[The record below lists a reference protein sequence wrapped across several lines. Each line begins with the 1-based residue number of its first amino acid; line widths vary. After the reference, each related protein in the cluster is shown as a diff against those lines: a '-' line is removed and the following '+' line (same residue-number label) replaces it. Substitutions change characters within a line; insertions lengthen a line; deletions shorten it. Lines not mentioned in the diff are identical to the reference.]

1 MKRFPVGEPGER
13 WTEDW
18 RGRLL
23 SRWLAT
29 RYDGGI
35 TAARWNLK
43 PGTGTETSVTRGGRI
58 VGCTP
63 KRAWGDEWLIDDGW
77 RKERGERR
85 TREENK
91 RGWNEGE
98 KHLPNPRVC
107 GAFNFLGK
115 RPCTPSTVT
124 KRRRQRSILGWNPPQ
139 IQREREEWEGPS
151 ESIIRR
157 IFLVARAWET
167 NTAPANPH
175 RVALASVVSLPTNA
189 HVAVA
194 RSR

>member
-58 VGCTP
+58 VGWTP
-63 KRAWGDEWLIDDGW
+63 KKAWGDEWLIDDGW

-91 RGWNEGE
+91 RMERG
-98 KHLPNPRVC
+98 
-107 GAFNFLGK
+107 GK
-115 RPCTPSTVT
+115 T
-124 KRRRQRSILGWNPPQ
+124 
-139 IQREREEWEGPS
+139 PS
-151 ESIIRR
+151 ESESVWC
-157 IFLVARAWET
+157 FQLFGKTPVHTVHGDEASQ
-167 NTAPANPH
+167 TAINIGLESAPNSEGTGGMGGT
-175 RVALASVVSLPTNA
+175 V
-189 HVAVA
+189 
-194 RSR
+194 

>member
-1 MKRFPVGEPGER
+1 M
-13 WTEDW
+13 
-18 RGRLL
+18 

-167 NTAPANPH
+167 NTAPANLH